1 LISEINSGSI
11 ISSLTGMIWGGF
23 SEKTGKWAAPGTK
36 HGKSRVDPGKTETNG
51 WAGLNQTAYRS
62 GTSHPKNS
70 KYFWVYSQENLQ
82 IQEVLMKTGLTKKQK
97 RTSIYFTEADDF
109 VEICTYNTDFK
120 KRLSEFA
127 VKYPAECRQL
137 DDDGNGCK
145 TFAVKKGRF
154 GIRLTAP
161 YSEKRRQAA
170 SELAKKN
177 TQNLRRTTK

>member
-1 LISEINSGSI
+1 
-11 ISSLTGMIWGGF
+11 
-23 SEKTGKWAAPGTK
+23 
-36 HGKSRVDPGKTETNG
+36 
-51 WAGLNQTAYRS
+51 
-62 GTSHPKNS
+62 
-70 KYFWVYSQENLQ
+70 
-82 IQEVLMKTGLTKKQK
+82 MKTGLTKKQK
-97 RTSIYFTEADDF
+97 KTSIYFTEADEF

-120 KRLSEFA
+120 KRLAEFA

-154 GIRLTAP
+154 CIRLTAP

-170 SELAKKN
+170 SALAKKN

>member
-1 LISEINSGSI
+1 MISGINSGSI

-23 SEKTGKWAAPGTK
+23 SEKTGTWAAPGTK

-51 WAGLNQTAYRS
+51 RKCLSRTAYRS
-62 GTSHPKNS
+62 GTSRPKNG
-70 KYFWVYSQENLQ
+70 KYFRVYSRENLQ

-127 VKYPAECRQL
+127 VK
-137 DDDGNGCK
+137 
-145 TFAVKKGRF
+145 KGRF

>member
-1 LISEINSGSI
+1 
-11 ISSLTGMIWGGF
+11 
-23 SEKTGKWAAPGTK
+23 
-36 HGKSRVDPGKTETNG
+36 
-51 WAGLNQTAYRS
+51 
-62 GTSHPKNS
+62 
-70 KYFWVYSQENLQ
+70 
-82 IQEVLMKTGLTKKQK
+82 MKTGLTKKQK

-177 TQNLRRTTK
+177 TQNLRRYIQRIPKSFVAKYKIHICIFYAVVDIFMLRTCVKRNGSPSF

>member
-1 LISEINSGSI
+1 
-11 ISSLTGMIWGGF
+11 
-23 SEKTGKWAAPGTK
+23 
-36 HGKSRVDPGKTETNG
+36 
-51 WAGLNQTAYRS
+51 
-62 GTSHPKNS
+62 
-70 KYFWVYSQENLQ
+70 
-82 IQEVLMKTGLTKKQK
+82 MKTGLTKKQK

-161 YSEKRRQAA
+161 YSEKTA
-170 SELAKKN
+170 SCQRAGEEEHTEFEENDKIKFV
-177 TQNLRRTTK
+177 KFSH

>member
-1 LISEINSGSI
+1 
-11 ISSLTGMIWGGF
+11 
-23 SEKTGKWAAPGTK
+23 
-36 HGKSRVDPGKTETNG
+36 
-51 WAGLNQTAYRS
+51 
-62 GTSHPKNS
+62 
-70 KYFWVYSQENLQ
+70 
-82 IQEVLMKTGLTKKQK
+82 MKTGLTKKQK

-120 KRLSEFA
+120 KRLADFA

-137 DDDGNGCK
+137 DDDGTGCK
-145 TFAVKKGRF
+145 SFAVKKGRF

-170 SELAKKN
+170 SALAKKD

>member
-1 LISEINSGSI
+1 
-11 ISSLTGMIWGGF
+11 
-23 SEKTGKWAAPGTK
+23 
-36 HGKSRVDPGKTETNG
+36 
-51 WAGLNQTAYRS
+51 
-62 GTSHPKNS
+62 
-70 KYFWVYSQENLQ
+70 
-82 IQEVLMKTGLTKKQK
+82 MKTGLTKKQK
-97 RTSIYFTEADDF
+97 RTSIYFAEADEF

-161 YSEKRRQAA
+161 YSEKRRQSA
-170 SELAKKN
+170 SELAKKS
-177 TQNLRRTTK
+177 TQNLRRTAK